1 MLYQQAWAF
10 VVAFLAGVVTGLI
23 FDIYRVIRK
32 ILGLRKIGTTIGDV
46 LSWGS
51 IAVIIFSLLVIG
63 NWAELRLYIFVALG
77 AGLGIYLQFAS
88 VRTRRVV
95 YEILKLVGK
104 LVAGLV
110 FCILTPL
117 RITRRLVSYL
127 LIGSRRLSLLSA
139 RILEYLVTFPY
150 LAGYLGYKN
159 IRKSFN
165 AHRAN
170 SKYLA

>member
-1 MLYQQAWAF
+1 MLYQQAWSF

-77 AGLGIYLQFAS
+77 AGLVIYLKFAS
-88 VRTRRVV
+88 VKTRRVV
-95 YEILKLVGK
+95 YQILKLVGK

-117 RITRRLVSYL
+117 RITRRLVYYL

-139 RILEYLVTFPY
+139 RILEYLIIFPY

-159 IRKSFN
+159 IRKKFQPPPN
-165 AHRAN
+165 
-170 SKYLA
+170 